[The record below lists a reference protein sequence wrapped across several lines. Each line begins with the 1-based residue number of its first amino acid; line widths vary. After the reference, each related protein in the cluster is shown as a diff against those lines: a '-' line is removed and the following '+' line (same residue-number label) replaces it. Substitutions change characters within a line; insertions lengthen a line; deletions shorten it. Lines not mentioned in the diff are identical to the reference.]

1 MAEFCS
7 ECTPFEYPDID
18 LVQIALDLSP
28 GRSESFICE
37 GCNNRAVY
45 KDEEG
50 RLYLAKQEQGQIK
63 LHPTTIEQLIK

>member
-7 ECTPFEYPDID
+7 ECTQFEYPDID
-18 LVQIALDLSP
+18 LFRIALNLGP

-45 KDEEG
+45 KDYGG
-50 RLYLAKQEQGQIK
+50 RLFLAKVEHGKIEF
-63 LHPTTIEQLIK
+63 HPTIIEQLIR

>member
-18 LVQIALDLSP
+18 LAAIALDLSP

-45 KDEEG
+45 KDEKG
-50 RLYLAKQEQGQIK
+50 GLYLAKAEDGVIK
-63 LHPTTIEQLIK
+63 LHPVIIEQLMK